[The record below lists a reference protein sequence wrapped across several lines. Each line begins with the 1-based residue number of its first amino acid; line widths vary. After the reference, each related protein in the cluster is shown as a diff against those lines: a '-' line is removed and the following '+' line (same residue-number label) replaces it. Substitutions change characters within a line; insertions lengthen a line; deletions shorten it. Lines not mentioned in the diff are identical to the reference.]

1 MTKLYANRVLVT
13 ESGHYAFRPALI
25 EVHGSHIA
33 RVEVEPQHID
43 SDAIRFNDKIIIPA
57 FVNAHTHLPMSA
69 FRGLSSVVQQEGNV
83 VEDVY
88 FQLESQLSDEDIRA
102 FTRVGAYESLLQGVG
117 FVWEHYY
124 GGTALADGIYDAGLE
139 GVVAPT
145 LQDVHG
151 PGTAILQAQLAA
163 TEALRS
169 ADYASK
175 GIFAAI
181 GPHATDS
188 VSNTL
193 WRDIVSLAQST
204 ELPLH
209 FHLAQSWEEYERN
222 QNQHRQS
229 TVERLD
235 SLGVL
240 EQLFLGVHGL
250 FLSTNDLK
258 LLSPERHT
266 LGFCPGSQVQFAFPG
281 HFKSWSD
288 AGLPWVVATDCGVSN
303 DTMNVQQEL
312 RLVAGLGSLSTTWS
326 TEHEVFRT
334 SNTLETAQDVLLK
347 RGKVYND
354 FEAYRDP
361 ETLLRAITSV
371 PGSLH
376 PQTSVGEIQAGNR
389 ASLLILDP
397 DHPAIWPAVDPLRAL
412 AYCDAA
418 PAIQAMM
425 VGGNWLVPPDEDF
438 RSTLLSS
445 PDFREAVREARERR
459 SRLFDTVI

>member
-1 MTKLYANRVLVT
+1 
-13 ESGHYAFRPALI
+13 
-25 EVHGSHIA
+25 
-33 RVEVEPQHID
+33 
-43 SDAIRFNDKIIIPA
+43 
-57 FVNAHTHLPMSA
+57 MSA
-69 FRGLSSVVQQEGNV
+69 FRGLSSAVQQEGNA

-88 FQLESQLSDEDIRA
+88 FQLESQLDEDIRA

-209 FHLAQSWEEYERN
+209 FHLAQSWEEASEP
-222 QNQHRQS
+222 NQHRQS

-235 SLGVL
+235 S
-240 EQLFLGVHGL
+240 
-250 FLSTNDLK
+250 
-258 LLSPERHT
+258 
-266 LGFCPGSQVQFAFPG
+266 
-281 HFKSWSD
+281 
-288 AGLPWVVATDCGVSN
+288 
-303 DTMNVQQEL
+303 
-312 RLVAGLGSLSTTWS
+312 
-326 TEHEVFRT
+326 
-334 SNTLETAQDVLLK
+334 
-347 RGKVYND
+347 
-354 FEAYRDP
+354 
-361 ETLLRAITSV
+361 
-371 PGSLH
+371 
-376 PQTSVGEIQAGNR
+376 
-389 ASLLILDP
+389 
-397 DHPAIWPAVDPLRAL
+397 
-412 AYCDAA
+412 
-418 PAIQAMM
+418 
-425 VGGNWLVPPDEDF
+425 
-438 RSTLLSS
+438 
-445 PDFREAVREARERR
+445 
-459 SRLFDTVI
+459 